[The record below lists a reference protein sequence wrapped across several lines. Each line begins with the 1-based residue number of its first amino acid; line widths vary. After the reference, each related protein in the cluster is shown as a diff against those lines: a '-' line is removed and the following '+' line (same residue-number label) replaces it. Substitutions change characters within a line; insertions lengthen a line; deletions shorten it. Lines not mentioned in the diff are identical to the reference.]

1 MSKIDEL
8 LRLSICLK
16 MTILCV
22 FDRLETK
29 VHALDA
35 MDACFITFSTKF
47 NLCFKK
53 KAITVFIIVRHVKEG
68 FKNFICKH
76 AEQ

>member
-29 VHALDA
+29 VHVLDA

-47 NLCFKK
+47 NLCF
-53 KAITVFIIVRHVKEG
+53 
-68 FKNFICKH
+68 
-76 AEQ
+76 

>member
-16 MTILCV
+16 RTFLCV

-29 VHALDA
+29 VHVLDA
-35 MDACFITFSTKF
+35 MDVLLHVVL
-47 NLCFKK
+47 NLIYALKK
-53 KAITVFIIVRHVKEG
+53 K
-68 FKNFICKH
+68 
-76 AEQ
+76 QLLSL